1 MASCSLHRVRVC
13 VQKPE
18 DGARSTQH
26 SWRQDRDV
34 GYLDGCH
41 PYPSPRARPDA
52 QIFAAISPRYL
63 YSCHPAQPGRATV
76 PCQDSARAATRP
88 EQSRASGPV
97 GCGMR
102 VQGAA
107 PVRCEAAARCERTT
121 GTWQLTQGRSG
132 RLRRR
137 IEPANHAAGRV
148 PGSFPSASIGRLR
161 LSIYSANPS
170 QCSSVERHKR
180 APWTSPSG
188 HAPPLRL
195 GQILH
200 GQDKR
205 RTVGSLGARGA
216 AATMG
221 FAA

>member
-1 MASCSLHRVRVC
+1 
-13 VQKPE
+13 
-18 DGARSTQH
+18 
-26 SWRQDRDV
+26 
-34 GYLDGCH
+34 
-41 PYPSPRARPDA
+41 
-52 QIFAAISPRYL
+52 
-63 YSCHPAQPGRATV
+63 
-76 PCQDSARAATRP
+76 
-88 EQSRASGPV
+88 
-97 GCGMR
+97 MR

-161 LSIYSANPS
+161 LSMYSANPS
-170 QCSSVERHKR
+170 QCSSVELHKR